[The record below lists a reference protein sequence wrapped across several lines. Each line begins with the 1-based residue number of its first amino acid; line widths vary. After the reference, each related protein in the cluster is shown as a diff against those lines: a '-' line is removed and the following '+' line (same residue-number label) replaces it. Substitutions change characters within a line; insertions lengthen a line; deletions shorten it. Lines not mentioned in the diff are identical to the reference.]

1 MVVAPRRLRYG
12 LSATHPAS
20 PMALALFPQPRMET
34 AASRTVLRIL
44 VADDDADMRLY
55 LRSCLRTLKTGSY
68 GSVRVHESTD
78 GREALHLARAL
89 LPDLIVSDVVMPGLD
104 GEALGNAL
112 KADARTAAIPI
123 LFISGEATPPKGGD
137 GFLPKPFNAARLRT
151 EVLRL
156 LRGPP

>member
-34 AASRTVLRIL
+34 AAARTVLRIL

-55 LRSCLRTLKTGSY
+55 LRSCLRTLSASGY
-68 GSVRVHESTD
+68 GNVRILEAAD
-78 GREALHLARAL
+78 GREALHLARAV
-89 LPDLIVSDVVMPGLD
+89 LPDLIVSDLIMPGLD

-112 KADARTAAIPI
+112 KADSRTAAIPI
-123 LFISGEATPPKGGD
+123 LFTSGEATPPNGGD

-156 LRGPP
+156 LRAPP

>member
-1 MVVAPRRLRYG
+1 MVVAPRLRHG

-20 PMALALFPQPRMET
+20 SMALALFPQPHMET
-34 AASRTVLRIL
+34 AAARTVLRIL

-55 LRSCLRTLKTGSY
+55 LRSCLRTLSASGY
-68 GSVRVHESTD
+68 GSVRIHEAAD

-89 LPDLIVSDVVMPGLD
+89 LPDLIISDLVMPGLD
-104 GEALGNAL
+104 GEALCHAL
-112 KADARTAAIPI
+112 QADAQTAAIPF
-123 LFISGEATPPKGGD
+123 LLISGEATPPKGGE